1 MPKQINMNRSIHFEG
16 ITVKYSDEGKGRPV
30 VLLHGYLLTGEA
42 WRPLTDILS
51 ETFRVIAVDIPG
63 HGGSGVAGDT
73 HTMEFIAEAV
83 RAVLK
88 DAGEEKVL
96 LAGHSMGGYAAL
108 AFAEKYPGML
118 AGYVLFHSHPYADT
132 PEGILKRKREI
143 EVVMKGK
150 KNIMYPANISMM
162 FAERNLKNM
171 TVALTKL
178 KKLASR
184 NPAEGIVAI
193 LNGMIVRP
201 QRTAVIEKGEVPLLW
216 ILGRGDRYFSPETAM
231 RDIKTPAN
239 AQVVIL
245 ENSGHLGFIEET
257 ERSAEVISNFA
268 ARFDWKPE
276 ANRKKK

>member
-1 MPKQINMNRSIHFEG
+1 MNRSIQFEG
-16 ITVKYSDEGKGRPV
+16 ITVRYSIEGKGRPM

-42 WRPLTDILS
+42 WKPLTEVLS
-51 ETFRVIAVDIPG
+51 DTFRVISVDIPG

-73 HTMEFIAEAV
+73 HTMEFIAEAA
-83 RAVLK
+83 RAVLN

-118 AGYVLFHSHPYADT
+118 AGYVLFHSHPYADA

-143 EVVMKGK
+143 EVVMNGK

-162 FAERNLKNM
+162 FAEHNLKTM
-171 TVALTKL
+171 PAALTKM
-178 KKLASR
+178 KKLASG
-184 NPAEGIVAI
+184 NPAEGIVAL

-201 QRTAVIEKGEVPLLW
+201 RRTKVIEKGEVPLLW
-216 ILGRGDRYFSPETAM
+216 ILGRGDRYFNPEAAM
-231 RDIKTPAN
+231 RGIKTPAN

-257 ERSAEVISNFA
+257 ERSAEVISAFA
-268 ARFDWKPE
+268 RKLDWKPE
-276 ANRKKK
+276 KQRKK

>member
-1 MPKQINMNRSIHFEG
+1 MNRSIHFEG
-16 ITVKYSDEGKGRPV
+16 ITVKYSVEGKGRPV

-42 WRPLTDILS
+42 WRPLTEVLS
-51 ETFRVIAVDIPG
+51 ETFRVISVDIPG

-83 RAVLK
+83 RAVLN

-118 AGYVLFHSHPYADT
+118 AGYVLFHSHPYADA

-150 KNIMYPANISMM
+150 KDIMYPANISMM
-162 FAERNLKNM
+162 FAEHNLKTM
-171 TVALTKL
+171 PAALTKL
-178 KKLASR
+178 KKLASG
-184 NPAEGIVAI
+184 NPAEGIVAL

-201 QRTAVIEKGEVPLLW
+201 RRTAVIEKGEVPLLW
-216 ILGRGDRYFSPETAM
+216 ILGRGDRYFNPEAAM

-257 ERSAEVISNFA
+257 ERSAKVISSFA
-268 ARFDWKPE
+268 RKLDWKPE
-276 ANRKKK
+276 TERKK

>member
-1 MPKQINMNRSIHFEG
+1 MNRSIHFEG
-16 ITVKYSDEGKGRPV
+16 ITVKYSVKGKGRPV

-42 WRPLTDILS
+42 WRPLTDMLS
-51 ETFRVIAVDIPG
+51 ETFRVISVDIPG
-63 HGGSGVAGDT
+63 HGGSGVAGET

-83 RAVLK
+83 RAILI

-108 AFAEKYPGML
+108 AFAEKYPEML
-118 AGYVLFHSHPYADT
+118 AGYVLFHSHPYADA

-162 FAERNLKNM
+162 FAESNLKNM
-171 TVALTKL
+171 PAALTKL
-178 KKLASR
+178 KRLASG
-184 NPAEGIVAI
+184 NPAEGIVAL
-193 LNGMIVRP
+193 LNGMMTRP
-201 QRTAVIEKGEVPLLW
+201 QRTSLIEKGEVPLLW
-216 ILGRGDRYFSPETAM
+216 ILGRGDRYFSPEAAM
-231 RDIKTPAN
+231 RGIKTPAN

-257 ERSAEVISNFA
+257 EGSARVISDFA
-268 ARFDWKPE
+268 RKLDWKPE
-276 ANRKKK
+276 AHNKGK